1 MDKEDTHTHI
11 HTHTHTHTHLYN
23 GILLSHKE
31 EDLPFVSTQMDLK
44 GTMKYDRGREIMHD
58 ITYIWD
64 LKTTTN

>member
-1 MDKEDTHTHI
+1 MDKEDTHTH
-11 HTHTHTHTHLYN
+11 THTYTHTHLYN

-44 GTMKYDRGREIMHD
+44 GTMKYARGREIMHD
-58 ITYIWD
+58 IIYIWN